1 MWSRIT
7 KISWLMG
14 FGLFQHQKF
23 TGWPQTTGGSGAKA
37 EDGTAAADD
46 ADADADAADAAD
58 PEAADQAAS
67 PKASPRGVTAVL
79 AKAKAARLAKAKAK
93 AAKAAKV
100 DAPLSKEEL
109 KEKAHRCSNRASRWR
124 VWDLLRRWMVIWCVW
139 YCLIV
144 SMVRLEMIRPCF
156 VDIVG
161 GFKQLLL
168 GFAFF

>member
-1 MWSRIT
+1 
-7 KISWLMG
+7 MG

-93 AAKAAKV
+93 AAKV

-109 KEKAHRCSNRASRWR
+109 KEKAHRCSNRANR
-124 VWDLLRRWMVIWCVW
+124 
-139 YCLIV
+139 
-144 SMVRLEMIRPCF
+144 
-156 VDIVG
+156 
-161 GFKQLLL
+161 
-168 GFAFF
+168 